1 MRQLAGLGRLDELAR
16 VAGLG
21 QVVEPGRDG
30 GAGPGGGHGAEQ
42 IQGGG
47 LGRGEARASRHR
59 RARQDDRHRV
69 RTGSGHVPSL
79 TRTRGSRRF

>member
-47 LGRGEARASRHR
+47 LGRGDAQAPRHR
-59 RARQDDRHRV
+59 RDRHADRTRV
-69 RTGSGHVPSL
+69 RNGSGHVPSL
-79 TRTRGSRRF
+79 TRDRGPRRF